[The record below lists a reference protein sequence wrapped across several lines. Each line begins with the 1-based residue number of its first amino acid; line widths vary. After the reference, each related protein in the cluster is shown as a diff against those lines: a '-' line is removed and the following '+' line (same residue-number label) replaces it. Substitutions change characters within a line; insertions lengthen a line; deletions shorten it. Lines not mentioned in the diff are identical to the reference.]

1 MDCIYL
7 DNAATSKYKNTDDI
21 IVDTITQAMK
31 DSWMNPSSLYATSIK
46 NKIDRCRENI
56 ANFISAKPEEIIF
69 TSGSSESNNMAI
81 RGFVDYMRINTL
93 QYVHVITTP
102 IEHKSVLKAVEN
114 PVLGARIYHCDV
126 DEFGFVD
133 YKSLEHL
140 LALCE
145 FEPILVSV
153 CMANN
158 EIGTI
163 QNVKEIAGL
172 VHKYDG
178 IIHVDATQAFGH
190 IPIDVKELGVDMM
203 SCSGHK
209 ISPVLRGIGF
219 LYKKNGINIQPLI
232 YGTQENGLRG
242 GTENTYGI
250 LGLSKALEYCDVGQ
264 KKIDELCKK
273 RDYFIDLLESEFGC
287 KLNGS
292 RDKRLPNNVN
302 VTFHNNITGE
312 SLLYMLDM
320 DGIKVS
326 VGSACNSKEITPSH
340 VLKGINLTDEQA
352 MKTVR
357 FSLPEDITYGEI
369 DKVIIEIEK
378 SLKLLECI

>member
-1 MDCIYL
+1 MIYL
-7 DNAATSKYKNTDDI
+7 DVAATSKYKNTDDI

-31 DSWMNPSSLYATSIK
+31 DSWMNPSSLYATGIK
-46 NKIDRCRENI
+46 NKIDRCRESI
-56 ANFISAKPEEIIF
+56 ANFINAKPEEIIF

-93 QYVHVITTP
+93 QTVHVIAAP

-163 QNVKEIAGL
+163 QNVKEIADL

-178 IIHVDATQAFGH
+178 VLCVDATQAFGH
-190 IPIDVKELGVDMM
+190 IPIDVEELGVDMM

-232 YGTQENGLRG
+232 YGTHESGLRG

-250 LGLSKALEYCDVGQ
+250 LGLSKALEYCDVSP
-264 KKIDELCKK
+264 KKIDEMRKK
-273 RDYFIDLLESEFGC
+273 RDYFIELLESEFKC

-302 VTFHNNITGE
+302 VVLPEGISGE
-312 SLLYMLDM
+312 SVLYMLSM
-320 DGIKVS
+320 SNIFIS
-326 VGSACNSKEITPSH
+326 TSSACNSRSIVPSH
-340 VLKGINLTDEQA
+340 VLKSIGLSDEEA
-352 MKTVR
+352 MRSIRITI
-357 FSLPEDITYGEI
+357 PENITLKEI
-369 DKVIIEIEK
+369 DNFINELDKTIKIIK
-378 SLKLLECI
+378 NGD